1 MSPLAKTLSISAS
14 VVILGVA
21 TLALTSAANAHPHK
35 KAPKVEAE
43 VDFPEIDFLSDKD
56 IDAHFERHA
65 KTLRDAL
72 TKAQKSSR
80 RVRIKELRIHDEV
93 KDKHSH
99 SSEHKDGHKDGHES
113 KRINIIENPDE
124 LRDAARTL
132 QNLLADSGILESLAD
147 VVIDLAEN
155 IEIEDTGD
163 GMRLSF
169 DGKRIGGFSL
179 DEDSNSLSIQSLG
192 SQTTIEKEIFYEN
205 GKKKTRIIIET
216 DSDDVDFDV
225 APKKRSDKSKS
236 TF

>member
-1 MSPLAKTLSISAS
+1 MSPRLMSPMAKTLSISAS
-14 VVILGVA
+14 VVILGVSA
-21 TLALTSAANAHPHK
+21 LALTSSANAHPHK
-35 KAPKVEAE
+35 KTPKVEAE
-43 VDFPEIDFLSDKD
+43 VDFLSDKD

-72 TKAQKSSR
+72 SKAQKTKR
-80 RVRIKELRIHDEV
+80 RIRIKELRIDDKGE
-93 KDKHSH
+93 DKHKH
-99 SSEHKDGHKDGHES
+99 STDHKS

-147 VVIDLAEN
+147 VVIDLAED

-169 DGKRIGGFSL
+169 DGKRIGSFSL

-225 APKKRSDKSKS
+225 APKKKPRKSKS